1 MMPPGNVRGNGVP
14 ECPHSRGGT
23 CVLCAAALKMSGRAI
38 WSKTNTSVSA
48 SLYKSVKVFLSLEID
63 LQI

>member
-14 ECPHSRGGT
+14 ECPHSHGGT
-23 CVLCAAALKMSGRAI
+23 CALCAAALKMSGLVI
-38 WSKTNTSVSA
+38 CSKTNTSVSA
-48 SLYKSVKVFLSLEID
+48 SWYESVKVFLSLEID